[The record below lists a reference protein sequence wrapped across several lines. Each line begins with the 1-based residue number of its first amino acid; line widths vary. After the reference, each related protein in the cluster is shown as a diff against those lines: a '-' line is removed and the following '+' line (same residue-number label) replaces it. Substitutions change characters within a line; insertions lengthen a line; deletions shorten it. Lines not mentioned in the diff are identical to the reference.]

1 MSSLK
6 QELEDYRL
14 NRAYIKK
21 EKEHILDMLEQAQKI
36 TSSLSQVRINNP
48 VADRMAE
55 KIVVMVDMQNTAL
68 DMLNEQE
75 QRLDKIREGIGN
87 IRQPYK
93 NILYSRYVEGKDLV
107 EIAAELGYTYIH
119 ICRLHGEALK
129 IIKDVNKC
137 Y

>member
-6 QELEDYRL
+6 QELEDYKC
-14 NRAYIKK
+14 NRDYIKK
-21 EKEHILDMLEQAQKI
+21 RKQRIEELMNDAEKI
-36 TSSLSQVRINNP
+36 TSTLSFTRVSNP
-48 VADRMAE
+48 VADRLAE
-55 KIVVMVDMQNTAL
+55 KVADIVDMQSETL
-68 DMLNEQE
+68 DMIASQEKRLNRIDIMINE
-75 QRLDKIREGIGN
+75 L
-87 IRQPYK
+87 RQPYK

>member
-14 NRAYIKK
+14 NREYIKK

>member
-14 NRAYIKK
+14 NREYIKK

-55 KIVVMVDMQNTAL
+55 KIVVMVDMQNTTL